1 MNCVRYLG
9 YTSLEQVDRLTV
21 PEYELLMEG
30 VRLRETDRDLRQHLA
45 AWLARE
51 VQATRRSG
59 KRGRRLVYQ
68 RFEQFYDYEAALE
81 RARRSGKGPQRSG
94 RFDRLIE
101 HLREGGEDG

>member
-1 MNCVRYLG
+1 MRYLG

-45 AWLARE
+45 AWLSRE

-59 KRGRRLVYQ
+59 KRSRRPVYQ
-68 RFEQFYDYEAALE
+68 RFEQFYDYEAALA
-81 RARRSGKGPQRSG
+81 RARSVRGPRTPG

-101 HLREGGEDG
+101 HLREEGQTDGGTV